1 MGKTMFATPNNS
13 TATNAQKIWLVRG
26 IAVVA
31 NLGLLTVLA
40 PLVWAAVSAA
50 AGITVLIGMTVAGFA
65 VFQAL
70 PLAMQKLENRV
81 LRARKVEARANPIE
95 QLQNEVLRRA
105 ERLQSFRRAL
115 VIVGGQI
122 ESISQLLVD
131 RRHRDPT
138 HVLDRQQRALD
149 RLQQF
154 QSVNLDRLGQ
164 AQAAL
169 EEFRFTVERKE
180 SEWRIALAIDEAN
193 ELLDPN
199 ATDNLMQDLLTDT
212 ALRSVQ
218 ERFNCVF
225 AELDVQMSSLDGP
238 ARKFLD
244 DHRLDGL
251 GALQLPAH
259 PTTGHMK

>member
-1 MGKTMFATPNNS
+1 MRVTSDYDFANRI
-13 TATNAQKIWLVRG
+13 QKVWLVRG
-26 IAVVA
+26 MAVAATV
-31 NLGLLTVLA
+31 GLLTVVA
-40 PLVWAAVSAA
+40 PLVWAAVTTMVGMAVITGMAA
-50 AGITVLIGMTVAGFA
+50 VGFA
-65 VFQAL
+65 VFQFL

-81 LRARKVEARANPIE
+81 LHAHKVEACTNPIE

-105 ERLQSFRRAL
+105 ERLQSFQRAL

-122 ESISQLLVD
+122 ESISQLLLD

-138 HVLDRQQRALD
+138 HILDRQERALH

-154 QSVNLDRLGQ
+154 QSVNLGRLGQ

-180 SEWRIALAIDEAN
+180 TEWRIALAIGEAN
-193 ELLDPN
+193 ELLDPD

-212 ALRSVQ
+212 ALRRVQ
-218 ERFNCVF
+218 ERFNGVF

-244 DHRLDGL
+244 DHNLKGM
-251 GALQLPAH
+251 GALHLPAH
-259 PTTGHMK
+259 TASGSEP

>member
-1 MGKTMFATPNNS
+1 MIRATSDNS
-13 TATNAQKIWLVRG
+13 IATHSQKVWLVRG
-26 IAVVA
+26 TAVVA
-31 NLGLLTVLA
+31 TLVLLAAFA
-40 PLVWAAVSAA
+40 PLVWVAVSAA
-50 AGITVLIGMTVAGFA
+50 AGIATLVGMTAAGFT

-81 LRARKVEARANPIE
+81 LQARKVEAHTNPIE

-131 RRHRDPT
+131 RRHCDPT
-138 HVLDRQQRALD
+138 HVLDRQERALH

-154 QSVNLDRLGQ
+154 QSVNLGRLGQ
-164 AQAAL
+164 AQTAL
-169 EEFRFTVERKE
+169 DEFRFTVERKE
-180 SEWRIALAIDEAN
+180 SEWRIALAIGEAN

-238 ARKFLD
+238 ARKLLD
-244 DHRLDGL
+244 EHSLENM
-251 GALQLPAH
+251 GALRLPAH
-259 PTTGHMK
+259 TTTGRPT

>member
-1 MGKTMFATPNNS
+1 MQQISDDDAAS
-13 TATNAQKIWLVRG
+13 HLLKIWLARG
-26 IAVVA
+26 LAVIATM
-31 NLGLLTVLA
+31 GLLAALA
-40 PLVWAAVSAA
+40 PLVWVAVTSAVGIVMLAGMAAV
-50 AGITVLIGMTVAGFA
+50 GFA

-81 LRARKVEARANPIE
+81 LHARKSEARTNPIE

-105 ERLQSFRRAL
+105 ERLQSFQRAL

-122 ESISQLLVD
+122 ESIGQLLVD

-138 HVLDRQQRALD
+138 HILDRQERALH

-154 QSVNLDRLGQ
+154 HSVNLGRLNQ
-164 AQAAL
+164 AQTAL
-169 EEFRFTVERKE
+169 DEFRFTVERKE
-180 SEWRIALAIDEAN
+180 SEWRIALAIGEAN
-193 ELLDPN
+193 EMLDPN
-199 ATDNLMQDLLTDT
+199 ATENLMQDLLTDT

-244 DHRLDGL
+244 DQNVQGM
-251 GALQLPAH
+251 GALHFPEQTA
-259 PTTGHMK
+259 

>member
-1 MGKTMFATPNNS
+1 MQEISDYDAASHLK
-13 TATNAQKIWLVRG
+13 KVWLVRG
-26 IAVVA
+26 LAVVA
-31 NLGLLTVLA
+31 TVGLLAALA
-40 PLVWAAVSAA
+40 PLVWVAVTTAAGIAALVGMAA
-50 AGITVLIGMTVAGFA
+50 AGFA
-65 VFQAL
+65 LFQAL

-81 LRARKVEARANPIE
+81 LHARKSEARTNPIE

-105 ERLQSFRRAL
+105 ERLQSFQRAL

-122 ESISQLLVD
+122 ESIGQLLVD

-138 HVLDRQQRALD
+138 HVLDRQVRALH

-154 QSVNLDRLGQ
+154 HSVNLGRLNQ
-164 AQAAL
+164 AQTAL
-169 EEFRFTVERKE
+169 DEFRFTVERKE
-180 SEWRIALAIDEAN
+180 SEWRIALAIGEAN
-193 ELLDPN
+193 EMLDPN
-199 ATDNLMQDLLTDT
+199 ATENLMQDLLTDT

-244 DHRLDGL
+244 DHRLEGM
-251 GALQLPAH
+251 GALRLPEH
-259 PTTGHMK
+259 TP

>member
-1 MGKTMFATPNNS
+1 MIRATSDYGAAANS
-13 TATNAQKIWLVRG
+13 QKVWLVRG

-31 NLGLLTVLA
+31 TLGLLTVLA
-40 PLVWAAVSAA
+40 PLVWAAVTAA
-50 AGITVLIGMTVAGFA
+50 AGIAALAGMTAAGVAL
-65 VFQAL
+65 FQAL

-81 LRARKVEARANPIE
+81 LHARKSEARANPIE

-138 HVLDRQQRALD
+138 HILDRQQRALH

-154 QSVNLDRLGQ
+154 QSVNLNRLGQ

-244 DHRLDGL
+244 DPSLDGI
-251 GALQLPAH
+251 GALHFPAH
-259 PTTGHMK
+259 PTTGRMT

>member
-1 MGKTMFATPNNS
+1 MRATSNYG
-13 TATNAQKIWLVRG
+13 TATNAQKAWLVRG
-26 IAVVA
+26 AAVVVTV
-31 NLGLLTVLA
+31 GLLTALA

-50 AGITVLIGMTVAGFA
+50 AGIALLAGMTAAGVA
-65 VFQAL
+65 VFQAI

-81 LRARKVEARANPIE
+81 LHARKSEARTNPIE

-105 ERLQSFRRAL
+105 ERLQSFQRAL

-122 ESISQLLVD
+122 ESISQLLTD

-138 HVLDRQQRALD
+138 HILDRQERALH

-154 QSVNLDRLGQ
+154 QSANLGRLGQ

-180 SEWRIALAIDEAN
+180 SEWGIALAIGAAN
-193 ELLDPN
+193 EMLDPY
-199 ATDNLMQDLLTDT
+199 ATENLMQDLLTDT

-244 DHRLDGL
+244 DHNVKGM
-251 GALQLPAH
+251 GALRLPEH
-259 PTTGHMK
+259 TP

>member
-1 MGKTMFATPNNS
+1 MIRATPDDGVAIHS
-13 TATNAQKIWLVRG
+13 KPWLIRG
-26 IAVVA
+26 AAVA
-31 NLGLLTVLA
+31 ITLALLAAIA
-40 PLVWAAVSAA
+40 PLVWIAVTAA
-50 AGITVLIGMTVAGFA
+50 AGIVVLAGIIAAGFA

-81 LRARKVEARANPIE
+81 LRARKAEARANPIE

-105 ERLQSFRRAL
+105 GRLQSFRRAL
-115 VIVGGQI
+115 VLVGGQI
-122 ESISQLLVD
+122 ESISQLLQD
-131 RRHRDPT
+131 RRHRDPA
-138 HVLDRQQRALD
+138 HVLDRQQRALE

-154 QSVNLDRLGQ
+154 HNVNLSRLGQ

-169 EEFRFTVERKE
+169 DEFRFTVERKE
-180 SEWRIALAIDEAN
+180 SEWRIALAIGEAN
-193 ELLDPN
+193 QLLDPN
-199 ATDNLMQDLLTDT
+199 ATDNLIQDLLTDT

-244 DHRLDGL
+244 EHGGEGM
-251 GALQLPAH
+251 GALRLPPH
-259 PTTGHMK
+259 TVPGIST

>member
-1 MGKTMFATPNNS
+1 MWATPENGI
-13 TATNAQKIWLVRG
+13 ATNSQKIWLIRG
-26 IAVVA
+26 AAVAVT
-31 NLGLLTVLA
+31 LVLLAAIA
-40 PLVWAAVSAA
+40 PLVWAAVSTA
-50 AGITVLIGMTVAGFA
+50 AGIAALAGMTAAGFA

-81 LRARKVEARANPIE
+81 LYARKAEARTNPVE

-138 HVLDRQQRALD
+138 HVLDRQESALH

-154 QSVNLDRLGQ
+154 QSVNLGRLGQ
-164 AQAAL
+164 AQTAL
-169 EEFRFTVERKE
+169 DEFRFTVERKE
-180 SEWRIALAIDEAN
+180 SEWRIALAIGEAN

-225 AELDVQMSSLDGP
+225 AELDVQMSSLNGP
-238 ARKFLD
+238 ARKCLD
-244 DHRLDGL
+244 DHHLEGM
-251 GALQLPAH
+251 GALRLPEH
-259 PTTGHMK
+259 TTLGGIS

>member
-1 MGKTMFATPNNS
+1 MTHTTSGSMTVRKTHEV
-13 TATNAQKIWLVRG
+13 WLLRG
-26 IAVVA
+26 IAVVVIM
-31 NLGLLTVLA
+31 GLLIISA

-50 AGITVLIGMTVAGFA
+50 AGIAVMTGMAAVGFTL
-65 VFQAL
+65 FQAL

-81 LRARKVEARANPIE
+81 LQARKTEARANPIA

-115 VIVGGQI
+115 VTVGGQI
-122 ESISQLLVD
+122 ESIRELLAD
-131 RRHRDPT
+131 CQHRDPA
-138 HVLDRQQRALD
+138 HVLERQERALI

-154 QSVNLDRLGQ
+154 HSINLHRLGQ

-169 EEFRFTVERKE
+169 DEFRTTVERKE
-180 SEWRIALAIDEAN
+180 SEWRIALAIGEAS

-218 ERFNCVF
+218 DRFNSVF

-238 ARKFLD
+238 ARRLLD
-244 DHRLDGL
+244 EHNLEGM
-251 GALQLPAH
+251 GALHLPDQ
-259 PTTGHMK
+259 PTQRGTA

>member
-1 MGKTMFATPNNS
+1 MQEISGYDAATRL
-13 TATNAQKIWLVRG
+13 ATTWVVRG

-31 NLGLLTVLA
+31 TLGLLTALA
-40 PLVWAAVSAA
+40 PLVWVAVSTA
-50 AGITVLIGMTVAGFA
+50 AGIAVLAAMTVFGFA
-65 VFQAL
+65 AFQAL
-70 PLAMQKLENRV
+70 PLAMQTLENRV
-81 LRARKVEARANPIE
+81 LHARKAAARAHPIE

-105 ERLQSFRRAL
+105 ERLQSFRQAL

-122 ESISQLLVD
+122 ESIGQLLVD

-138 HVLDRQQRALD
+138 HILDRQQRALV

-154 QSVNLDRLGQ
+154 HRVNLGRLGH

-169 EEFRFTVERKE
+169 DEFRFTVERKE
-180 SEWRIALAIDEAN
+180 SEWRIALAIDEAT

-199 ATDNLMQDLLTDT
+199 ATDNLMQDLLTDA

-218 ERFNCVF
+218 ERFNSVF

-238 ARKFLD
+238 TRKY
-244 DHRLDGL
+244 LDGHSLEEL
-251 GALQLPAH
+251 GALRLP
-259 PTTGHMK
+259 PRTSTGRAP

>member
-1 MGKTMFATPNNS
+1 MSGRPALNQSHKV
-13 TATNAQKIWLVRG
+13 WLVRV

-31 NLGLLTVLA
+31 TIGLLTVSA

-50 AGITVLIGMTVAGFA
+50 AGIAALAGMTAVGFA
-65 VFQAL
+65 VLQAL
-70 PLAMQKLENRV
+70 PLVMQKLENRV
-81 LRARKVEARANPIE
+81 LRVRRAEAHANPIE

-105 ERLQSFRRAL
+105 ERLQSFRHAL
-115 VIVGGQI
+115 VTVGGQI
-122 ESISQLLVD
+122 ESISELLVNCQ
-131 RRHRDPT
+131 HRDPS
-138 HVLDRQQRALD
+138 HVLERQQRAMH

-154 QSVNLDRLGQ
+154 HSVNLGRLAQ

-169 EEFRFTVERKE
+169 EEFRTTVERKE
-180 SEWRIALAIDEAN
+180 SEWRIALAIGEAS

-199 ATDNLMQDLLTDT
+199 AADNLMQDLLTDT

-218 ERFNCVF
+218 ERFNSVF

-244 DHRLDGL
+244 NHSLEGM
-251 GALQLPAH
+251 GALHLPVH
-259 PTTGHMK
+259 PTSRRST